1 MSFTGFNYGQIKDM
15 IVSYIGKAPED
26 LEFQRYMRQ
35 MIVLAEMRYYKMHD
49 WSFLRKTDLSLS
61 ISTGTS
67 EYDLAFTV
75 GPKNYTMAANE
86 VETIRFEADNLVL
99 KRVMLDEIRRLDPD
113 NNDGSSNDTPTYW
126 AVAGQN
132 KIRVWPP
139 TTKNGT
145 LKIDGKILPVLPD
158 PNDTVVS
165 NFDNQY
171 PDIPIR
177 FQEGFIEYVKALALD
192 RENDDR
198 ALNKKQEALTLIL
211 QDIQSDLEVDD
222 RIRSMEEFRYDG
234 IGSLLDIPGFRPWD

>member
-1 MSFTGFNYGQIKDM
+1 MAFVGLTYAE
-15 IVSYIGKAPED
+15 IVSHVAKYIGNQSSDFNEYVRQTVLLAE
-26 LEFQRYMRQ
+26 QRY
-35 MIVLAEMRYYKMHD
+35 LKMHD

-61 ISTGTS
+61 ITTGTA

-75 GPKNYTMAANE
+75 SGKNYTMAANE

-113 NNDGSSNDTPTYW
+113 NNDGSANDTPTYW

-132 KIRVWPP
+132 RIRIWPP

-145 LKIDGKILPVLPD
+145 LKIDGKVIPEQPDYNAFGNEYPSIPVK
-158 PNDTVVS
+158 
-165 NFDNQY
+165 
-171 PDIPIR
+171 
-177 FQEGFIEYVKALALD
+177 FQEGFIEYVKAMALD

-198 ALNKKQEALTLIL
+198 ALAKKQEALTLIL

>member
-1 MSFTGFNYGQIKDM
+1 MAFVGLTYAE
-15 IVSYIGKAPED
+15 IVSHVAKYIGNQSADFNEYVRQTV
-26 LEFQRYMRQ
+26 LLAEQRY
-35 MIVLAEMRYYKMHD
+35 LKMHD

-61 ISTGTS
+61 ITTGTA

-75 GPKNYTMAANE
+75 SGKNYTMAANE

-132 KIRVWPP
+132 RIRIWPP

-145 LKIDGKILPVLPD
+145 LKIDGKVVPEQPDYNSFGNEYPSIPVK
-158 PNDTVVS
+158 
-165 NFDNQY
+165 
-171 PDIPIR
+171 
-177 FQEGFIEYVKALALD
+177 FQEGFIEYVKAMALD

-198 ALNKKQEALTLIL
+198 ALAKKQEALTLIL

-222 RIRSMEEFRYDG
+222 RIRSLEEFRYDG